1 MAKKLNWVEAE
12 EKIRDSGAKIFSP
25 VDLQRILGASEISVR
40 FFLTRY
46 IKKGAVVKLRNSLYA
61 LKSSLPPEA
70 ETANALY
77 RPSYISLS
85 YALSYYHIIPE
96 ISYAVTSVT
105 TRPTARFENFGIEF
119 RYHKIKKTAFTGYL
133 PEKIEG
139 KTVLIAD
146 REKALTDYLYFVSRQ
161 RYELNDRINTARL
174 DKAKILR
181 YAGLFGKEGIY
192 RLIEEIYA
200 KP

>member
-1 MAKKLNWVEAE
+1 MAKKLNWVVAE
-12 EKIRDSGAKIFSP
+12 EKIRNSGAKIFSP
-25 VDLQRILGASEISVR
+25 VDLERILGVSEISVR

-46 IKKGAVVKLRNSLYA
+46 IKKGAIVKLRNSLYA
-61 LKSSLPPEA
+61 LKSRLPSET

-77 RPSYISLS
+77 QPSYISLT

-96 ISYAVTSVT
+96 TSYAVTSVT
-105 TRPTARFENFGIEF
+105 TRPTARFEILGTEF
-119 RYHKIKKTAFTGYL
+119 RYHRIKKTAFTGYL

-139 KTVLIAD
+139 ETVLIAD
-146 REKALTDYLYFVSRQ
+146 REKALADYLYFVSMR
-161 RYELNDRINTARL
+161 RHEFNDRIDGARL
-174 DKAKILR
+174 DKAKMLR

-200 KP
+200 EP